1 MSETAFT
8 ESIFTRWSNVPLE
21 PMNPLL
27 GRQFVSSAT
36 MTVGRITLAKG
47 AHVPT
52 HTHPNEQAVCILS
65 GSLKFVLYE
74 PDTMPREVI
83 VTPGEILIIAANVP
97 HEAFALEDTIDLDIF
112 SPPRQDWISGDDAY
126 LRAGNPKG

>member
-1 MSETAFT
+1 MSETL
-8 ESIFTRWSNVPLE
+8 FTRWSDVPLE

-47 AHVPT
+47 AHVPV

-65 GSLKFVLYE
+65 GSLRFVLYE
-74 PDTMPREVI
+74 PGAGSESVAREVV
-83 VTPGEILIIAANVP
+83 VTPGKILIIAADIP

-112 SPPRQDWISGDDAY
+112 APPRQDWISGDDAY
-126 LRAGNPKG
+126 LRSTSQNE

>member
-1 MSETAFT
+1 MPET
-8 ESIFTRWSNVPLE
+8 IFTRWSDIPLE

-27 GRQFVSSAT
+27 HRQFVSSEKL
-36 MTVGRITLAKG
+36 TVGRITLAKG

-74 PDTMPREVI
+74 PNTAPREVT
-83 VTPGEILIIAANVP
+83 VTPGEILIIAAAVP
-97 HEAFALEDTIDLDIF
+97 HEAFALEDTIDIDIF
-112 SPPRQDWISGDDAY
+112 APPRQDWISGDDAY
-126 LRAGNPKG
+126 LRNTSDSK

>member
-1 MSETAFT
+1 MSSQPAL
-8 ESIFTRWSNVPLE
+8 TRWSDIAIE

-27 GRQFVSSAT
+27 SRQFVSSPSL
-36 MTVGRITLAKG
+36 TVARITLKQG

-52 HTHPNEQAVCILS
+52 HSHPNEQVAYILS

-74 PDTMPREVI
+74 PDNAPREV
-83 VTPGEILIIAANVP
+83 TLRPDEFLIIPANLP

-112 SPPRQDWISGDDAY
+112 APPRQDWISGDDAY
-126 LRAGNPKG
+126 LRSAPESK